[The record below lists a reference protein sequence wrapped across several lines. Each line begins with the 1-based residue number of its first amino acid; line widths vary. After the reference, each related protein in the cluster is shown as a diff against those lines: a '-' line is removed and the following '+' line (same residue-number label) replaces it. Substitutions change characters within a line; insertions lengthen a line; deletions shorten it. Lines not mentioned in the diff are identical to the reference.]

1 METGRRGIG
10 DRLPDGRHSQPRFT
24 ATRNL
29 DRTFTRYHLSE
40 RELTVLGLLAK
51 GLTDRD
57 ISETLQV
64 TAFTVNKHVG
74 AILLKMNVRSRTA
87 AAVHSIREHLVD
99 EVIASRPLQL
109 TG

>member
-1 METGRRGIG
+1 
-10 DRLPDGRHSQPRFT
+10 LQPRFT

-29 DRTFTRYHLSE
+29 DRTFTKYHLSE
-40 RELTVLGLLAK
+40 RETTVLGLLAK

-57 ISETLQV
+57 IANALQV

-87 AAVHSIREHLVD
+87 AAVHAIREHLVD
-99 EVIASRPLQL
+99 ETATPRPLQL